1 MNLYASNVIKNLVF
15 FIFLR
20 EEGDDWFG
28 CWISDQVSGDS
39 RSALKIK
46 RERQN
51 QNRGFDLEVKSTFE
65 RGHPRS
71 GQAIRALAQGFQG
84 GYALVTSLAV
94 EASEAK

>member
-1 MNLYASNVIKNLVF
+1 MNLYASNVIKDLVF

-65 RGHPRS
+65 LPSEEIR
-71 GQAIRALAQGFQG
+71 QAIRA
-84 GYALVTSLAV
+84 
-94 EASEAK
+94 